1 LTPQPKHASIS
12 GNVATQTGQLTEL
25 LRRGSQGDQAAMDQV
40 IPLVYQQLRRLAAR
54 HLWKQPPDHS
64 HQPTSLVHEAYLRL
78 VDRSQAEV
86 RCRTHFFNLA
96 STVMRQVL
104 VDHARARLASKR
116 GGHQIRVEF
125 EEALVASNEKARDV
139 VALDEA
145 LKALAALDERRAR
158 VLELRYFGG
167 LSIEETAETLG
178 VSTATIGREAR
189 YAEAWLRRELQSS
202 GAAARP

>member
-1 LTPQPKHASIS
+1 MQTYSWFPPATRRLRARRPPNRHAHQNATLTRPPKRASIS
-12 GNVATQTGQLTEL
+12 GNVATQTAQLTEL
-25 LRRGSQGDQAAMDQV
+25 LRRGSQGDQTAMNQV
-40 IPLVYQQLRRLAAR
+40 IPIVYQQLRRLAAR
-54 HLWKQPPDHS
+54 HLRKQPRDHS
-64 HQPTSLVHEAYLRL
+64 QQPTSLVHEAYLRL

-116 GGHQIRVEF
+116 GGRQIRVEF

-145 LKALAALDERRAR
+145 LKALAARRTEGA
-158 VLELRYFGG
+158 
-167 LSIEETAETLG
+167 
-178 VSTATIGREAR
+178 STRASLLWWSLHRGNC
-189 YAEAWLRRELQSS
+189 
-202 GAAARP
+202 

>member
-1 LTPQPKHASIS
+1 MENFSARTPPFSFLKVRHVRTWWSPPGHPLTPQSKRASIAR
-12 GNVATQTGQLTEL
+12 NVATQTGQLTEL

-40 IPLVYQQLRRLAAR
+40 IPLVYQELRRLAAR
-54 HLWKQPPDHS
+54 HLRKQPSDHS

-96 STVMRQVL
+96 STVMRQIL

-116 GGHQIRVEF
+116 GGRQLRVEF

-139 VALDEA
+139 VALDESS
-145 LKALAALDERRAR
+145 EG
-158 VLELRYFGG
+158 FGG
-167 LSIEETAETLG
+167 
-178 VSTATIGREAR
+178 
-189 YAEAWLRRELQSS
+189 
-202 GAAARP
+202 ARPTEGARTRTSLLWRSLHRRNR